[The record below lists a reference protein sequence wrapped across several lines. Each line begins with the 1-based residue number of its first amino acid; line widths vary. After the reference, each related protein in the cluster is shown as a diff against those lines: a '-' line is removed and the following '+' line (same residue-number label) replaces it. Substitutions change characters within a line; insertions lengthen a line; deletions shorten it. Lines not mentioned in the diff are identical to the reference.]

1 MDCTVIVSTMNG
13 VGSKHGDL
21 RMNKQLVKRI
31 REIKAQ
37 MADAKARGNWPL
49 YLDLNKSLGIM
60 ILNEK

>member
-1 MDCTVIVSTMNG
+1 
-13 VGSKHGDL
+13 
-21 RMNKQLVKRI
+21 MNKQLVKRI